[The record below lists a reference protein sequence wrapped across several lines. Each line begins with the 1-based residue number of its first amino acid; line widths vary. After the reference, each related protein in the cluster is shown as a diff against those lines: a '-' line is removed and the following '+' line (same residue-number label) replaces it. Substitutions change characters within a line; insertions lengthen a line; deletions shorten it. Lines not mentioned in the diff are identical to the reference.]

1 MAYFD
6 TLINTLR
13 IEMKNEIK
21 KVQGDIDVQQEL
33 NANDLSIKQINQ
45 KLESFQVES
54 KKMDRLNRQN
64 TSQMQLDFTEKF
76 DRIEK
81 LEKVLN
87 ELLKS
92 GTLNKLSAKQEF
104 DAAKNEPDS
113 IRRIQLI
120 ERALQNFEKQ
130 VAEQLE

>member
-1 MAYFD
+1 MKDRNGMAYFD

-13 IEMKNEIK
+13 IEFKNEIK

-45 KLESFQVES
+45 KLESLQAES

-64 TSQMQLDFTEKF
+64 TSQMQLDFTDKF

-81 LEKVLN
+81 LEKALN

-92 GTLNKLSAKQEF
+92 GNLNKPSAKQEF
-104 DAAKNEPDS
+104 EAAKNEPDS

-120 ERALQNFEKQ
+120 ERAL
-130 VAEQLE
+130 